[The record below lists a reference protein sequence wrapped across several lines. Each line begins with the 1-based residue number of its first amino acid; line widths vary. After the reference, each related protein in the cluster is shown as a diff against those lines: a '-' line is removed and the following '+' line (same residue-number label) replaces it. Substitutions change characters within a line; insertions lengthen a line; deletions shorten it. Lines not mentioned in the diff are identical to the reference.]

1 MEFPVSINVKS
12 VNVGNDTFMYDGD
25 TGFLT
30 KSTGLLNDVLD
41 YISCST
47 REEIVDAL
55 REKYGEEEII
65 GCLQNIETLYNQ
77 KKLFDREKK
86 AVMRSPEAYQKDWE
100 AGNLLVNLWL
110 NVSHDCNLR
119 CIYCFGHG
127 GSYGGTRELMS
138 IDTAKKSIDYWF
150 KYLNKNIPMTT
161 VTFFGGE
168 PLMNLEVIKFSINYV
183 NKLLEEYDIRV
194 QYIITTN
201 GTIFNDEIIELFM
214 KNDVQFAISID
225 GGQAIQDRNRPYAS
239 GKGSFEIIKK
249 NVAKLRKYYDKI
261 SARMT
266 LTHDDVPY
274 LKQAVMDL
282 WDIGFTDVVY
292 EFVTIRYPFDALKV
306 NQAKN
311 IATSQTE
318 NKFGYNGLGDRS
330 DAFRHGIW
338 NAEMT
343 VLIGKERAELF
354 ATAHED
360 KDISGNEM
368 DGYPKTAHKEMD
380 LHNNEIGRNIGEI
393 NKNVSEG
400 ERADIIYQNI
410 NSETTEFIWLHE

>member
-1 MEFPVSINVKS
+1 MTVACPLSI
-12 VNVGNDTFMYDGD
+12 
-25 TGFLT
+25 
-30 KSTGLLNDVLD
+30 
-41 YISCST
+41 
-47 REEIVDAL
+47 
-55 REKYGEEEII
+55 
-65 GCLQNIETLYNQ
+65 
-77 KKLFDREKK
+77 
-86 AVMRSPEAYQKDWE
+86 
-100 AGNLLVNLWL
+100 
-110 NVSHDCNLR
+110 
-119 CIYCFGHG
+119 
-127 GSYGGTRELMS
+127 
-138 IDTAKKSIDYWF
+138 
-150 KYLNKNIPMTT
+150 
-161 VTFFGGE
+161 
-168 PLMNLEVIKFSINYV
+168 
-183 NKLLEEYDIRV
+183 
-194 QYIITTN
+194 
-201 GTIFNDEIIELFM
+201 
-214 KNDVQFAISID
+214 
-225 GGQAIQDRNRPYAS
+225 RN
-239 GKGSFEIIKK
+239 
-249 NVAKLRKYYDKI
+249 
-261 SARMT
+261 
-266 LTHDDVPY
+266 
-274 LKQAVMDL
+274 
-282 WDIGFTDVVY
+282 
-292 EFVTIRYPFDALKV
+292 ALKV

>member
-239 GKGSFEIIKK
+239 GPSC
-249 NVAKLRKYYDKI
+249 
-261 SARMT
+261 ARARR
-266 LTHDDVPY
+266 P
-274 LKQAVMDL
+274 
-282 WDIGFTDVVY
+282 
-292 EFVTIRYPFDALKV
+292 
-306 NQAKN
+306 
-311 IATSQTE
+311 
-318 NKFGYNGLGDRS
+318 
-330 DAFRHGIW
+330 
-338 NAEMT
+338 
-343 VLIGKERAELF
+343 
-354 ATAHED
+354 
-360 KDISGNEM
+360 
-368 DGYPKTAHKEMD
+368 
-380 LHNNEIGRNIGEI
+380 
-393 NKNVSEG
+393 
-400 ERADIIYQNI
+400 
-410 NSETTEFIWLHE
+410 